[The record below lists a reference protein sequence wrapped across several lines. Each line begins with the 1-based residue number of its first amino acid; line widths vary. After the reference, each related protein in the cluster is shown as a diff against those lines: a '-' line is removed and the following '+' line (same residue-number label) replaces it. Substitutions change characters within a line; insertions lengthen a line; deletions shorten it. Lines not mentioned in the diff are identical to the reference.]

1 MRTLQS
7 NLSDRVL
14 ISKQEKSEI
23 NFTVDHHCKF
33 KFPPSMRMD
42 FIQIFVNLHKK
53 YKLKS
58 EKKKDLQ
65 ALHTPDTHNNST
77 VAAAAAV

>member
-1 MRTLQS
+1 
-7 NLSDRVL
+7 
-14 ISKQEKSEI
+14 
-23 NFTVDHHCKF
+23 
-33 KFPPSMRMD
+33 MRMD